1 MKDKTL
7 VIVDGSSLVYR
18 AFYALPRLTT
28 SSGLPTGAALGFLNM
43 VLKLVDDYRPFN
55 VVVAFDHPQKTFR
68 HQLQESYK
76 AQRKPMPDELKP
88 QIEVVKELVEL
99 MNFVVLEMP
108 GWEGDDLMGSVK
120 EKTKSDFQIFLVT
133 SDLDMLQ
140 LLDEKTLLLQPY
152 RGVTNLKK
160 IDLEAFQ
167 KEWGIS
173 PKQWIDVLALSGDPS
188 DNISGVPG
196 VGEKTAAKLVRQF
209 GDWEGILKNLS
220 LLPPK
225 IREAIINNQ
234 DRVEENRKMIA
245 LEKNL
250 PLDLEIKAWKWEEV
264 DKSKLFP
271 RLEALEFRK
280 IKERLLKNR
289 VIDHSLFSQ

>member
-7 VIVDGSSLVYR
+7 VIIDGSSLVYR
-18 AFYALPRLTT
+18 AFYALPHLTT

-43 VLKLVDDYRPFN
+43 ALKLWDDYRPFN
-55 VVVAFDHPQKTFR
+55 IVVAFDHPQKTFR

-88 QIEVVKELVEL
+88 QIGVVKELLGL

-120 EKTKSDFQIFLVT
+120 EKAKSDFQIFLVT

-160 IDLEAFQ
+160 IDLEVFQ
-167 KEWGIS
+167 REWGIS

-188 DNISGVPG
+188 DNIFGVPG
-196 VGEKTAAKLVRQF
+196 IGEKTAAKLVRQF

-220 LLPPK
+220 LLPTK

-264 DKSKLFP
+264 DKSKLFS

-280 IKERLLKNR
+280 IKERLLKSR
-289 VIDHSLFSQ
+289 VIDRSLFSQ